1 MNSRAQLEK
10 ALSSRLNGVQITD
23 QLCRLSR
30 AKAPPPVLKTNSI
43 APRKSFKFLPHP
55 PQNQRT
61 SGIQSQGN
69 SRPDGKNIKP
79 APPAMPRAKK
89 STLRKFYDVKKQDS
103 FIDEGRIS
111 GDGESLENEEYQE
124 KSRCPSWE
132 RMPGDG
138 CISDIAEEDE
148 DAEEEEEDDVDE
160 NDDDDD
166 EDNNDLNEGNN
177 DDDFYECDELD
188 EGKVFF
194 FCFSFTECTF
204 YSCGNCMNVIWV

>member
-43 APRKSFKFLPHP
+43 APQKSFKFLPHP

-61 SGIQSQGN
+61 SGLQSQGN
-69 SRPDGKNIKP
+69 SRAEGKNVKP
-79 APPAMPRAKK
+79 VPPAAPRAKK
-89 STLRKFYDVKKQDS
+89 SIVRKFYDVKKQDS

-111 GDGESLENEEYQE
+111 GDGESLDNEEYQE

-148 DAEEEEEDDVDE
+148 DAEEEEDDMDE
-160 NDDDDD
+160 NDDD
-166 EDNNDLNEGNN
+166 EDNNDVNEGNI

-188 EGKVFF
+188 EGKMFF
-194 FCFSFTECTF
+194 FVFPSLNLLFISVLNKDLF
-204 YSCGNCMNVIWV
+204 I